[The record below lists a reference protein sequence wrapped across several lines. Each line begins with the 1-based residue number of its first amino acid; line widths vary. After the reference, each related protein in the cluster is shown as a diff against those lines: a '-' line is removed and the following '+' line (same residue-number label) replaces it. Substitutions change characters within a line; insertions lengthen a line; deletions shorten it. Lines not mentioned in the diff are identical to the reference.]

1 MRLIRSKS
9 RRFALRTVDYS
20 YPELRAPR
28 ATVRKGIALVRR
40 KVRMLDADLG
50 DEMRRAVV

>member
-20 YPELRAPR
+20 YPELRVPR
-28 ATVRKGIALVRR
+28 ATVTKGIALVRR
-40 KVRMLDADLG
+40 EVRMPVGGLTQ
-50 DEMRRAVV
+50 EIRRAVV